1 MRVAITG
8 ANGFTGRFVVAALA
22 EAGVDTVALR
32 ADLTDAAAVFEE
44 VSRVAF
50 DRVVHLAGAAFVGG
64 SDWHVFYAVNQL
76 GTFNLLDAVARA
88 APGTRCVIASS
99 AQVYGAGASGLIG
112 EHLPTRPSN
121 HYAVSKRAM
130 ELGAEL
136 WRDRLELVITRPFNY
151 TGVGQHVQYLIPKI
165 VDHFRRALPIIELGN
180 TWVKRDFGDVRSVAQ
195 AYAGL
200 VLTDAPPA
208 LVNIATGSTWS
219 IDDIITQLSI
229 ISGHV
234 IKTKVNEAFIRSGDV
249 PILGGNAAHLRAA
262 LPHWQP
268 YSLEDTLEWMYNY

>member
-44 VSRVAF
+44 VSTVVF
-50 DRVVHLAGAAFVGG
+50 DRVVHLAGAAFAGG

-88 APGTRCVIASS
+88 APGARCVIASS

-112 EHLPTRPSN
+112 EHLPTQPSN

-136 WRDRLELVITRPFNY
+136 WRDRLQLVITRPFNY
-151 TGVGQHVQYLIPKI
+151 TGVGQDVQYLIPKI
-165 VDHFRRALPIIELGN
+165 VDHFRRSLPVIELGN

-195 AYAGL
+195 AYSGL
-200 VLTDAPPA
+200 IMAEKPPA
-208 LVNIATGSTWS
+208 LVNIATGTTWS
-219 IDDIITQLSI
+219 IDDIINRLSAM
-229 ISGHV
+229 SGHALEV
-234 IKTKVNEAFIRSGDV
+234 KINKAFVRSGDV
-249 PILGGNAAHLRAA
+249 PVLGGDDTYLRAA
-262 LPHWQP
+262 LPQWRP
-268 YSLEDTLEWMYNY
+268 YSLEDTLKWMYNY